1 MKIEEIGI
9 DKVIPYENN
18 PRNNDSAV
26 EAVAASIREFG
37 FRVPVVID
45 ADNVL
50 VTGHTRLRAAEML
63 GMKKIPV
70 IKASDLTEEQI
81 REFRIIDNK
90 SSELADWDL
99 EVMRKELESIQGIDM
114 TEFGFMIE
122 EIEEQKRKEA
132 ETEEKEKKEHK
143 KMAVKEICC
152 PRCGRIVSV
161 E

>member
-1 MKIEEIGI
+1 
-9 DKVIPYENN
+9 
-18 PRNNDSAV
+18 
-26 EAVAASIREFG
+26 
-37 FRVPVVID
+37 
-45 ADNVL
+45 
-50 VTGHTRLRAAEML
+50 ML

-122 EIEEQKRKEA
+122 ELEEQKRKEA